1 LVAAIC
7 WHVCTLLTPAWV
19 KASKESHGR
28 DFASYYYGVKVA
40 AAGEDPYIKANLDR
54 AARAD
59 KTRKS
64 VFPYF
69 YPPTFLLP
77 MAWVQPLE
85 LASAYR
91 LWFWLDE
98 LFLLGAVWVLWRWW
112 RPLGPTVGAMLAAT
126 LALFTAIPNNHLMGQ
141 VNIPVLTMV
150 LGGLYIARK
159 EANWAQALGG
169 GLLGLACMMKMS
181 PGLVVA
187 WCLLHRRFK
196 VVAAACLTAVLLSVM
211 TLPLMSA
218 DLQIRFYTEVLP
230 QFASGDYN
238 GLSVPIGMFGNH
250 SIPNVFHQLAGGGA
264 KLSSFASGASSVCSL
279 LLIGGLGW
287 LFRKPPQGLIQE
299 GAQLGAVCGVMLLVP
314 VYTYEHHMVW
324 LIPSVLMCAVGLVE
338 GRLSAR
344 WAPAVCLAV
353 AAWMYDLADLKQFSL
368 YVNELSPVLSFL
380 VRELKFAA
388 LLVLVV
394 ASIKLGIQVVASDEP
409 VMESQ

>member
-1 LVAAIC
+1 MAAIC

-40 AAGEDPYIKANLDR
+40 ASGKDPYIKANLDQ
-54 AARAD
+54 AARQD

-77 MAWVQPLE
+77 MSWVQPLD
-85 LASAYR
+85 LVTSYR

-98 LFLLGAVWVLWRWW
+98 LFLLAAVFVLWRWW
-112 RPLGPTVGAMLAAT
+112 LPLGPTVGAMLAAT

-150 LGGLYIARK
+150 VAGLYVARK
-159 EANWAQALGG
+159 EDNWAQALGG

-196 VVAAACLTAVLLSVM
+196 LVGAACVTAVLASVL
-211 TLPLMSA
+211 TLPLMSFE
-218 DLQIRFYTEVLP
+218 LQLRFYTEVLP
-230 QFASGDYN
+230 QFVSGDYN

-250 SIPNVFHQLAGGGA
+250 SIPNIFHQFSGGGSG
-264 KLSSFASGASSVCSL
+264 LSSFASGASSVCSL

-287 LFRKPPQGLIQE
+287 SFRERPNGLLQE

-324 LIPSVLMCAVGLVE
+324 LIPSVLICAVGLVD
-338 GRLSAR
+338 GRLSSR
-344 WAPAVCLAV
+344 WAPVICLAV
-353 AAWMYDLADLKQFSL
+353 AAWLFDLADLKQLSL
-368 YVNELSPVLSFL
+368 YVDKISPVLSFI

-388 LLVLVV
+388 LLVLVA
-394 ASIKLGIQVVASDEP
+394 ASIRLGTQAVAPDEAAR
-409 VMESQ
+409 ESR